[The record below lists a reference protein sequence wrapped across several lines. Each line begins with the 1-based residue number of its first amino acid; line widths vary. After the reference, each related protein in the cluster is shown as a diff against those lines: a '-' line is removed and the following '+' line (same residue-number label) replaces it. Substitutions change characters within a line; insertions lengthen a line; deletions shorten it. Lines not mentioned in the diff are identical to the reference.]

1 MPRKK
6 ITSISM
12 TLALLFSVGI
22 LAVPTTTTPP
32 INPWQRFC
40 PPVASLIKNN
50 DTKTWASP
58 DGSFRSFDTSFA
70 DKLTTFVGIMWQGAT
85 LGQVACRYQPN
96 DAALFPEL
104 LIYNQL
110 VYQPT
115 QAPWQVDRQKN
126 YYCVSSDPATC
137 PFIIRPKQKKVDVY
151 KEALRLRAEASPYDD
166 PGF

>member
-1 MPRKK
+1 MRLGK
-6 ITSISM
+6 ITVVSII
-12 TLALLFSVGI
+12 TLLFCMEVV
-22 LAVPTTTTPP
+22 ATPTVTVPPV
-32 INPWQRFC
+32 NPWQRFC
-40 PPVASLIKNN
+40 PPVGSLIKNN

-58 DGSFRSFDTSFA
+58 DAGFRSFGTSFA
-70 DKLTTFVGIMWQGAT
+70 NKLSTFAGVLWQGAT

-96 DAALFPEL
+96 DTTLFPEL

-126 YYCVSSDPATC
+126 YYCVSSDPTAC
-137 PFIIRPKQKKVDVY
+137 PFIIRPQQKKVDVY
-151 KEALRLRAEASPYDD
+151 KEALHLRDEANPYDD